1 MPSLCLANKSTNRY
15 NGCRWNPAVSF
26 RLRLGFARV
35 KPPRAVRVREPDER
49 DRDNFTDA
57 SGRAPNRDARP
68 YLEGGIMDF
77 EGLRKHLEG
86 IEDEDARNDALAFVD
101 AMHDENEAA
110 KAYREETEN
119 SMKQM
124 TEERQSM
131 ENDYKSQISALKA
144 KNYDLLMQVPGEPPA
159 DPVSNDVLDTG
170 EVVHL
175 TDIFDF
181 GNEGKDNGN

>member
-1 MPSLCLANKSTNRY
+1 
-15 NGCRWNPAVSF
+15 
-26 RLRLGFARV
+26 
-35 KPPRAVRVREPDER
+35 
-49 DRDNFTDA
+49 
-57 SGRAPNRDARP
+57 
-68 YLEGGIMDF
+68 MDF

-101 AMHDENEAA
+101 AMRDENEAA

-181 GNEGKDNGN
+181 GNEGNDNGN